1 MYIRETQS
9 ADWFKDGIFC
19 WGRTES
25 TRKSH
30 PRMDFVAV
38 KEGSHSFAAC
48 IWQLPNLP
56 NAQASCRSVKQL
68 WFAA

>member
-25 TRKSH
+25 TRKVPGKVIRGWILLRLRKGLSIQ
-30 PRMDFVAV
+30 RD
-38 KEGSHSFAAC
+38 
-48 IWQLPNLP
+48 L
-56 NAQASCRSVKQL
+56 RRR
-68 WFAA
+68 